1 MRKTLFFILIIA
13 LLIPLNLYAAET
25 PAALH
30 ITTHDTLIVG
40 AFDCWLHSDGATW
53 QNTDGKP
60 PVADKPGDGIKR
72 KAELIASIP
81 SDLKEQYENIT
92 YKIKPF
98 ASDLS
103 EATMQ
108 GYFAQTKGY
117 SGQLVPDRDIDVC
130 KSYIDFALKVLKYRP
145 DQYQLISGTNSTT
158 FYYPNDK
165 DKTLDIKRMWQN
177 QLVQGKRKLLPALVE
192 FYGTPKQVAPPKPKE
207 PTFLPCTEAPS
218 IANTW
223 ETVYSWEVE
232 HSSSYTDPLT
242 GEEVDTSWTETVYE
256 TVPYS
261 ENLQAAVSV
270 NTKQGIRESTWES
283 RGSWEI
289 IPWAKKNGLDPNEV
303 TRSGYGFEV
312 KVQTTYSTDW
322 ENKVPVSAS
331 PYGGTYKGPDKV
343 VADFYD
349 TKGRYVTSMN
359 MVPTKGKPGDNYI
372 TWELPLQRY
381 EYADGSRVDHRKHY
395 TDVSMPD
402 GKYMVKATISGAGKT
417 DLCLIQ
423 KKYVTIYKDMWED
436 SYTRVSAHDE

>member
-1 MRKTLFFILIIA
+1 M
-13 LLIPLNLYAAET
+13 
-25 PAALH
+25 
-30 ITTHDTLIVG
+30 
-40 AFDCWLHSDGATW
+40 
-53 QNTDGKP
+53 
-60 PVADKPGDGIKR
+60 
-72 KAELIASIP
+72 
-81 SDLKEQYENIT
+81 
-92 YKIKPF
+92 
-98 ASDLS
+98 
-103 EATMQ
+103 
-108 GYFAQTKGY
+108 
-117 SGQLVPDRDIDVC
+117 
-130 KSYIDFALKVLKYRP
+130 
-145 DQYQLISGTNSTT
+145 
-158 FYYPNDK
+158 
-165 DKTLDIKRMWQN
+165 
-177 QLVQGKRKLLPALVE
+177 
-192 FYGTPKQVAPPKPKE
+192 
-207 PTFLPCTEAPS
+207 
-218 IANTW
+218 
-223 ETVYSWEVE
+223 
-232 HSSSYTDPLT
+232 
-242 GEEVDTSWTETVYE
+242 DTSWTETVYE